1 MWLCLLVGRKEGV
14 CIGGGEYVCGGGK
27 GCGEEERGVCGRGRL
42 LICLVGVHTCAGPHA
57 FRLCTCVFVI

>member
-1 MWLCLLVGRKEGV
+1 M